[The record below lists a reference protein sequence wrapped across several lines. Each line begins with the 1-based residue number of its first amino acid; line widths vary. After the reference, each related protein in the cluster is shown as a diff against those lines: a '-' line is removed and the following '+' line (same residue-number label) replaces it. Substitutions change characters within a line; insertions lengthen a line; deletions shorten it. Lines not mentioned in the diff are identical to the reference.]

1 MNESLGIAQR
11 NLVTAK
17 GHQLSTTQSDL
28 ASKVNLF
35 LEETKAAVKDG
46 DWARARNLARKAQ
59 LLSEELASS
68 L

>member
-1 MNESLGIAQR
+1 MNESLGIEQR

-17 GHQLSTTQSDL
+17 SRQLNATQNDL
-28 ASKVNLF
+28 ASKVNSF
-35 LEETKAAVKDG
+35 LEETKTAVKDG

-59 LLSEELASS
+59 LLSEELAGS